1 MKHGCVILADVHHPM
16 LEATRG
22 LLDVTFDTVV
32 MVSSCESLLEAA
44 LKIRPDLIVADLSL
58 PSSDGHKLLIKL
70 DERLT
75 EFKMIVL
82 GTYNE
87 TDIVDSIMKKGIR
100 GYVLKRST
108 ATDLLEA
115 VDKVLS
121 GETYVSPLITIE

>member
-22 LLDVTFDTVV
+22 LLDALFDTVV
-32 MVSSCESLLEAA
+32 MVSSYESLLEAA
-44 LKIRPDLIVADLSL
+44 GKIRPDLIVVDLSISL
-58 PSSDGHKLLIKL
+58 SDGTKMLLNL

-87 TDIVDSIMKKGIR
+87 TEIVSSILKKGAE
-100 GYVLKRST
+100 GYVLKQST
-108 ATDLLEA
+108 ATDLPQA
-115 VDKVLS
+115 VDKVLN
-121 GETYVSPLITIE
+121 GEMYVSTLVAK